1 MHHGVQLAL
10 HCGVLLPAVFSAA
23 RLNAQDQPA
32 APRAAFNAPRPA
44 HERLAVF
51 EGTWTRANLP
61 PGQSFRETCAWLAE
75 GRRHMICR
83 QRSESPSGAMEQVVI
98 YSYRGADAMYLV
110 TVLLAGGQVWRYEGQ
125 LDGDRWVLNL
135 VSARADSPQRLRQ
148 VVIPA
153 GDTIR
158 FMEEVSEN
166 GGPWHLSDPS
176 EDYSHVR
183 VPPTPR

>member
-1 MHHGVQLAL
+1 MHHCRRLAML
-10 HCGVLLPAVFSAA
+10 FGLLVPAATSA
-23 RLNAQDQPA
+23 RLHAQDVPS
-32 APRAAFNAPRPA
+32 PPPTAFSAPRPA

-51 EGTWTRANLP
+51 EGTWTRADLP
-61 PGQSFRETCAWLAE
+61 PGQTFRDTCAWLAE

-83 QRSESPSGAMEQVVI
+83 QRQESASGAREQVVI

-110 TVLLAGGQVWRYEGQ
+110 TVFLAGGQVWRYEGQ

-135 VSARADSPQRLRQ
+135 VSARPDSPQRLRQ
-148 VVIPA
+148 VVIPK

-166 GGPWHLSDPS
+166 GGPWRLSDPS
-176 EDYSHVR
+176 EDYSYVR
-183 VPPTPR
+183 VRSAPR

>member
-1 MHHGVQLAL
+1 MLGGL
-10 HCGVLLPAVFSAA
+10 LLPVASSSG
-23 RLNAQDQPA
+23 RLYAQDVPSPA
-32 APRAAFNAPRPA
+32 PTGFSSPRPA

-51 EGTWTRANLP
+51 EGTWTRPDLP
-61 PGQSFRETCAWLAE
+61 AGQSFRETCAWLAE

-83 QRSESPSGAMEQVVI
+83 QRREAPSGAMEQVVI

-125 LDGDRWVLNL
+125 LEGDRWVLNL
-135 VSARADSPQRLRQ
+135 VSARPNSPQRLRQ

-166 GGPWHLSDPS
+166 GGPWRLSDPS

-183 VPPTPR
+183 VPPAPR